1 MVEQSAVNRSVAGS
15 NPACGAN
22 HGDKMSQ
29 DKTNENPAFE
39 LAENIP
45 DSANIY
51 KQSHAAWILPA
62 LTWSVV
68 LVLIATF
75 TGIFATDPTGGLL
88 PFLFAAGIALPR
100 YYKWSQTIFYIS
112 EDSFYLKGS
121 GLPFQK
127 RKIFRIPLNTI
138 ESIKTNFGMFGRTL
152 GYGDVVIT
160 FIDKRQSRLQF
171 IQKSTQMSEEIGSKT
186 GLNVNEVDE
195 NDEDES

>member
-1 MVEQSAVNRSVAGS
+1 
-15 NPACGAN
+15 
-22 HGDKMSQ
+22 MSQ

-51 KQSHAAWILPA
+51 KQAHAAWILPA

-171 IQKSTQMSEEIGSKT
+171 IQKSTEMSEEISSKT
-186 GLNVNEVDE
+186 GLKINEVNE

>member
-1 MVEQSAVNRSVAGS
+1 
-15 NPACGAN
+15 
-22 HGDKMSQ
+22 MSQ

-51 KQSHAAWILPA
+51 KQAHAAWILPA

-171 IQKSTQMSEEIGSKT
+171 IQKSTEMSEEISSKT
-186 GLNVNEVDE
+186 GLKINEVDE
-195 NDEDES
+195 NEEDES